1 MIKSENNMS
10 VSLKPLIIIF
20 GLIFLCYYNVLSTNY
35 YYIDD
40 LGRSLEGYSGW
51 SRNGRPLADLFFY
64 VISFG
69 APLPDISPLP
79 QILGIALLS
88 LGAYLTG
95 KTYLGHSERVGGLSF
110 LLCLPLAISPFYFEN
125 MSYKYDAFPMSLSV
139 LCAMLPFVVR
149 INGSI
154 KFLTACIISIL
165 FSLCLYQAALNI
177 YIIFTML
184 YVLNRFKEGKDLEGF
199 KAIGLSIAGLL
210 IGYIT
215 YSLLI
220 SPNFIEGDYN
230 LQHSQVSS
238 FELNSLRDA
247 IFGNFKVFYYVLST
261 SMSTTLLALILITAC
276 MALIGAVRL
285 CHQKSESTGII
296 KLLRNSIILVSP
308 FLVLLMIAG
317 PMLLLKSAV
326 VSARVFVAFG
336 AILVF
341 YNILAC
347 WMLGLR
353 SKIMWSLSILYF
365 FYMLGAAFSY
375 GNALD
380 NQEKYDNEVITTI
393 ISDLNSNNLANAKHI
408 SFIGM
413 LPISPEGRL
422 AIKKY
427 PFFAHL
433 IHPTINGRWS
443 WGLRHIKHFDMNHD
457 FNSGDFH
464 SALKDNL
471 CVYTPITNGVVFNS
485 YYDRESDSVIY
496 DFTKRSCK

>member
-10 VSLKPLIIIF
+10 VNLKPMLLIF
-20 GLIFLCYYNVLSTNY
+20 GFILFCYYNVLSTNY

-95 KTYLGHSERVGGLSF
+95 KTYLWHSEGAGLSF

-149 INGSI
+149 INGSL
-154 KFLTACIISIL
+154 KLLTACVVSIL
-165 FSLCLYQAALNI
+165 VSLCLYQASLNI
-177 YIIFTML
+177 YIIYTMI
-184 YVLNRFKEGKDLEGF
+184 YVLNKFKVGKDSDGL
-199 KAIGLSIAGLL
+199 KAIGLSITGLL
-210 IGYIT
+210 TGYII

-230 LQHSQVSS
+230 LQHSQISS
-238 FELNSLRDA
+238 FELTSLRDA

-261 SMSTTLLALILITAC
+261 SMSTTMLALIVMIAC
-276 MALIGAVRL
+276 MAIISSVKL
-285 CHQKSESTGII
+285 CCEKSDSTGVI
-296 KLLRNSIILVSP
+296 KLLRNTIILVSP
-308 FLVLLMIAG
+308 LLVLLMIAG

-353 SKIMWSLSILYF
+353 SKIMLVLSILYF

-393 ISDLNSNNLANAKHI
+393 ISDLNKNNLANAKHI

-443 WGLRHIKHFDMNHD
+443 WGLRHIKHFDMSHD
-457 FNSGDFH
+457 FNSGEFH

-471 CVYTPITNGVVFNS
+471 CEYTSITNGVIFNS
-485 YYDRESDSVIY
+485 YYDKKSDSVIY
-496 DFTKRSCK
+496 DFTKRSCE

>member
-1 MIKSENNMS
+1 MINSKKTMSENFGPI
-10 VSLKPLIIIF
+10 VIIF
-20 GLIFLCYYNVLSTNY
+20 GLLLFCYYNVLSTNY

-79 QILGIALLS
+79 QLLAIASLS
-88 LGAYLTG
+88 LGTYLTG
-95 KTYLGHSERVGGLSF
+95 KAFLGNSEGGFLSF
-110 LLCLPLAISPFYFEN
+110 LLCLPLALSPFYFEN

-149 INGSI
+149 INGTIKLLAACVLSI
-154 KFLTACIISIL
+154 VI
-165 FSLCLYQAALNI
+165 SLCLYQASLNI
-177 YIIFTML
+177 YVIYTML
-184 YVLNRFKEGKDLEGF
+184 YVLNKFKEGSDVDGF
-199 KAIGLSIAGLL
+199 KSIGISITGLL
-210 IGYIT
+210 VGYLI
-215 YSLLI
+215 YSSLI

-238 FELNSLRDA
+238 FELSSLKDA
-247 IFGNFKVFYYVLST
+247 IFGNSKVFYYVLST
-261 SMSTTLLALILITAC
+261 SMSTTMLSLLLIVAC
-276 MALIGAVRL
+276 MAAISAVRL
-285 CHQKSESTGII
+285 CREKSTSKGII
-296 KLLRNSIILVSP
+296 KLLRNAIILVSP
-308 FLVLLMIAG
+308 FLVILMIAG

-336 AILVF
+336 AIIVF

-353 SKIMWSLSILYF
+353 SKIMWVLSILYF

-393 ISDLNSNNLANAKHI
+393 ISDLNTNNLANAKHI
-408 SFIGM
+408 SFLGM
-413 LPISPEGRL
+413 LPISPEGRI
-422 AIKKY
+422 AITKY

-443 WGLRHIKHFDMNHD
+443 WGLRHIKHFDIKHD
-457 FNSGDFH
+457 FNSGEYHAD
-464 SALKDNL
+464 LKQNL
-471 CVYTPITNGVVFNS
+471 CGYTLMTNGIVFNS
-485 YYDRESDSVIY
+485 YYDSKNDSVIY
-496 DFTKRSCK
+496 DFTKMSCK

>member
-10 VSLKPLIIIF
+10 VSLKPIMIIF
-20 GLIFLCYYNVLSTNY
+20 GLILLCYYNVLSTNY

-40 LGRSLEGYSGW
+40 LGRSLEGYSEW

-95 KTYLGHSERVGGLSF
+95 KTYLWQSEGVNWLSF
-110 LLCLPLAISPFYFEN
+110 ILCLPLAISPFYFEN
-125 MSYKYDAFPMSLSV
+125 MSYKYDAFTMSLSV

-149 INGSI
+149 INGSV
-154 KFLTACIISIL
+154 KFLTASIASIL
-165 FSLCLYQAALNI
+165 LSLCLYQASLNI
-177 YIIFTML
+177 YIIYTML
-184 YVLNRFKEGKDLEGF
+184 YVLNKFREGKDFDGF
-199 KAIGLSIAGLL
+199 KAIGLSITGLL
-210 IGYIT
+210 IGYII

-230 LQHSQVSS
+230 LQHSQISS

-247 IFGNFKVFYYVLST
+247 IFGNFKVFYYVLSS
-261 SMSTTLLALILITAC
+261 SMSTTMLALTLVTTC

-285 CHQKSESTGII
+285 CREKSESTGII

-347 WMLGLR
+347 WTLGLR

-375 GNALD
+375 GNALG
-380 NQEKYDNEVITTI
+380 KVRT
-393 ISDLNSNNLANAKHI
+393 
-408 SFIGM
+408 
-413 LPISPEGRL
+413 SP
-422 AIKKY
+422 
-427 PFFAHL
+427 
-433 IHPTINGRWS
+433 
-443 WGLRHIKHFDMNHD
+443 
-457 FNSGDFH
+457 
-464 SALKDNL
+464 
-471 CVYTPITNGVVFNS
+471 
-485 YYDRESDSVIY
+485 
-496 DFTKRSCK
+496 